1 MAKLFRLWGCYAC
14 RKIFP
19 EHRSAGLAGRS
30 KLPLCPKCNSS
41 AVTRQLDWLLDRKDD
56 NGDDPQKATRR
67 VVSIHSKRSRPVDQ
81 A

>member
-1 MAKLFRLWGCYAC
+1 MSNLLRLWGCYAC

-19 EHRSAGLAGRS
+19 EHRAAGLAGRS

-56 NGDDPQKATRR
+56 DGAGKRSSPR
-67 VVSIHSKRSRPVDQ
+67 VVSLHSKRSVPADQ